1 MDPTLSHIST
11 GSKTEISA
19 ASNFDADMDDAQ
31 FESKSRMF
39 RLTDSGRLGL
49 TVLGLAAGITIL
61 GVSADSI
68 AVYNATHVP
77 GDFLLPLWP
86 ANFDLRPTVAL
97 VVCSALVMV
106 ANAISLVASKVPTV
120 RHRSPSACFFV
131 SGLTAVMKKMRNKTG
146 VEMTLAFG
154 PPIMALIA
162 AIISMSFFY
171 AVNASTKADTLQSW
185 SCRWENVAMT
195 TQPHFD
201 TLCKQSRA
209 GVALSVLLVPVEV
222 IILGLSA
229 YQFMLRRQLDLTARG
244 PGRKAGSPAMS

>member
-1 MDPTLSHIST
+1 MDPTLSHMST

-19 ASNFDADMDDAQ
+19 ASNFEADMDDIQ

-39 RLTDSGRLGL
+39 RLTDSARLGL
-49 TVLGLAAGITIL
+49 TVLGLAAGVTIL
-61 GVSADSI
+61 GVSADAI

-86 ANFDLRPTVAL
+86 SNFDLRPTVAQ
-97 VVCSALVMV
+97 VVGSVLVMV
-106 ANAISLVASKVPTV
+106 ANAVSLVASKVPTV
-120 RHRSPSACFFV
+120 RHRTPSTCFLV
-131 SGLTAVMKKMRNKTG
+131 SGLTVTMKKMRNKTG

-154 PPIMALIA
+154 PPIVALMA

-171 AVNASTKADTLQSW
+171 AVNASTAVDTLQSW

-201 TLCKQSRA
+201 TLCQQSRA
-209 GVALSVLLVPVEV
+209 GVALSVMLVPVEA
-222 IILGLSA
+222 IILGLAA
-229 YQFMLRRQLDLTARG
+229 YQFSLRRQLDLTARG
-244 PGRKAGSPAMS
+244 PGRKAGSPALS

>member
-19 ASNFDADMDDAQ
+19 GSNFEADMDDAK

-39 RLTDSGRLGL
+39 RLTDSARLGL

-86 ANFDLRPTVAL
+86 SNFDLRPTVAL
-97 VVCSALVMV
+97 VVGSTLVMV
-106 ANAISLVASKVPTV
+106 ANAISLVASKVPAMG
-120 RHRSPSACFFV
+120 S
-131 SGLTAVMKKMRNKTG
+131 KTG

-154 PPIMALIA
+154 PPIVALIA
-162 AIISMSFFY
+162 AIISMTFFY
-171 AVNASTKADTLQSW
+171 AVNASAEVDTLLSW
-185 SCRWENVAMT
+185 SCRWENIAMT

-201 TLCKQSRA
+201 TLCKQSQA
-209 GVALSVLLVPVEV
+209 GVALSVLLVPVEA
-222 IILGLSA
+222 IILGLAA
-229 YQFMLRRQLDLTARG
+229 YQFTLRRQLNLTARG
-244 PGRKAGSPAMS
+244 PGRKAGSPVLS

>member
-106 ANAISLVASKVPTV
+106 ANAISLVASKVPT
-120 RHRSPSACFFV
+120 
-131 SGLTAVMKKMRNKTG
+131 MRNKTG